1 MLFIKSIYERR
12 PSMNRALF
20 HGDLVNTSRMIYT
33 PSDFAKLSLFHIQ
46 EIGSLQAT
54 KPHTSK
60 RENLSSYLF
69 FIVNSGSGT
78 LLYNNETYDLKMGDC
93 VFIDCRHLYS
103 HTTSDD
109 LWSLSWIHFDG
120 PSVAN
125 IYQKYMERG
134 GLPAF
139 TPSSLTSY
147 KKLFRRLYD
156 IALSSSYTR
165 DMEINA
171 KLADLFSL
179 LMSDSWNP
187 KNAQSGTKRTSM
199 IEIKKYLDE
208 NYRKKI
214 TLDELAQRYHINK
227 YYLTRV
233 FKEQFEISIMDYLL
247 TIRITEAK
255 NMLRFTDKT
264 AEEIGLLCGIGDV
277 YYFSRVFKKVE
288 GVTIREYRRQWR

>member
-1 MLFIKSIYERR
+1 MCIRDR
-12 PSMNRALF
+12 
-20 HGDLVNTSRMIYT
+20 IYT

-134 GLPAF
+134 GLPAL
-139 TPSSLTSY
+139 SLIHIYNTVIDFCY
-147 KKLFRRLYD
+147 IDGMFILEYTKKR
-156 IALSSSYTR
+156 
-165 DMEINA
+165 N
-171 KLADLFSL
+171 
-179 LMSDSWNP
+179 
-187 KNAQSGTKRTSM
+187 
-199 IEIKKYLDE
+199 
-208 NYRKKI
+208 
-214 TLDELAQRYHINK
+214 
-227 YYLTRV
+227 
-233 FKEQFEISIMDYLL
+233 
-247 TIRITEAK
+247 
-255 NMLRFTDKT
+255 
-264 AEEIGLLCGIGDV
+264 
-277 YYFSRVFKKVE
+277 
-288 GVTIREYRRQWR
+288 